1 MYYQPLYR
9 FNVGILSKATFQR
22 LYLYVT
28 ITCMKIL
35 HWHVYLFEYTIWN
48 IISLHLHGVPI
59 YIYVWMT
66 NKTLYWLSREPGTKS
81 KPTLTQHWQD
91 VPLQLKLPSSWT
103 KFSNS
108 ASFIWGKSVNIKSEN
123 SLRIQNGPLESI
135 NMQVKIY
142 NTPLFFFLYRQFIF
156 SF

>member
-1 MYYQPLYR
+1 MYWP
-9 FNVGILSKATFQR
+9 
-22 LYLYVT
+22 
-28 ITCMKIL
+28 
-35 HWHVYLFEYTIWN
+35 
-48 IISLHLHGVPI
+48 
-59 YIYVWMT
+59 
-66 NKTLYWLSREPGTKS
+66 SREPDTKS

-142 NTPLFFFLYRQFIF
+142 NTPLFFSSYIDNLSSVFKYCQYRLLFKILNCSCIKIVLELNITRPWPYLLKSLDRVFDMFFKTTWFNRFLAFCY
-156 SF
+156 S

>member
-1 MYYQPLYR
+1 
-9 FNVGILSKATFQR
+9 
-22 LYLYVT
+22 
-28 ITCMKIL
+28 MKIL
-35 HWHVYLFEYTIWN
+35 HWHVYLFEYTIWIEYTIWN

-66 NKTLYWLSREPGTKS
+66 NKTLYWPSREPDTKS

-142 NTPLFFFLYRQFIF
+142 NTPLFFSSYIDNLSSVFKYCHYRLLFKILNC
-156 SF
+156 SCIKIVVE